1 VTLEKGSLI
10 VSREIT
16 RIVLTRIR
24 LDLYGGERGR
34 EERERRREG
43 GKGGE
48 RERERERRMLIKYE
62 TSFKNVT
69 RKTVF
74 IELLK

>member
-1 VTLEKGSLI
+1 M
-10 VSREIT
+10 
-16 RIVLTRIR
+16 
-24 LDLYGGERGR
+24 
-34 EERERRREG
+34 EEREGGRKEKEG
-43 GKGGE
+43 GKEGKEGGE
-48 RERERERRMLIKYE
+48 RERERERRVLIKYE